1 MLEKQLSDI
10 SKDEVEFELLR
21 RQIEERCKNDL
32 FFLCD
37 KILRNQNDPNQ
48 LPLCPFHQQ
57 LCDYVSADFKK
68 FLILCPRGHLKSSI
82 ITVGWTIQQILKDRN
97 LRVLV
102 TNATLENAKKFLRE
116 IKEHFERN
124 EMLRLIFGDLTTK
137 KWTETEMILK
147 GRTTTYKEP
156 TVAVS
161 SFGGNTVSQHYDL
174 IIADDLVNR
183 DTINTTD
190 QAEKVITY
198 YKDLLDLLEPSGKI
212 LVVGTRW
219 ADYDLYAWLQDEEND
234 GKDPK
239 IKDVIVRKVIENDKP
254 IWPEKFTPEYIKELK
269 RQKGPYEFSAQYM
282 NEVIDDET
290 ATFKKS
296 WLHFFEDDDV
306 PHNINFFVGVD
317 FALSESVKAD
327 YTAISVVAVDENEN
341 WYVVDYIRDRIGPD
355 QIIQTMMDVMVK
367 WNPKVMAVEK
377 HKEWLAIRSNYYKRC
392 LQEGVPIRIK
402 EVPATTNKEVRIR
415 GALVPKMAGGR
426 LKLKSLQKEL
436 INEFLRFPRA
446 RHDDLVDSLTMLNG
460 LAFPPPKSE

>member
-1 MLEKQLSDI
+1 MDHLQLEGV
-10 SKDEVEFELLR
+10 SKDEVEFELYR
-21 RQIEERCKNDL
+21 RKLVELCKNDL

-37 KILRNQNDPNQ
+37 KVLRNTKDPNQ
-48 LPLCPFHQQ
+48 LPLADFHQD
-57 LCDYVSADFKK
+57 LCNYVASDFKK

-82 ITVGWTIQQILKDRN
+82 CTVGYTIQRILKDRN

-124 EMLRLIFGDLTTK
+124 ELLRLIFGDLTTK

-147 GRTTTYKEP
+147 GRTTNYKEP

-183 DTINTTD
+183 DNINTLD
-190 QAEKVITY
+190 QSEKVITY
-198 YKDLLDLLEPSGKI
+198 YKDLLDLLEPSGQI
-212 LVVGTRW
+212 LVIGTRW
-219 ADYDLYAWLQDEEND
+219 SDFDLYAWLQDEEND
-234 GKDPK
+234 GKNPK
-239 IKDVIVRKVIENDKP
+239 IKDVIIRKVIENDKP
-254 IWPEKFTPEYIKELK
+254 IWPEKFTPDYIADLKE
-269 RQKGPYEFSAQYM
+269 QKGPYEFSAQYM
-282 NEVIDDET
+282 NAVVDDET

-296 WLHFFEDDDV
+296 WLSFFEDEDV
-306 PHNINFFVGVD
+306 PYNINFFVGVD

-327 YTAISVVAVDENEN
+327 YTAITVVAVDQHEN
-341 WYVVDYIRDRIGPD
+341 WYVVDYIRDRIGPNE
-355 QIIQTMMDVMVK
+355 IIQKLMDIMVK

-377 HKEWLAIRSNYYKRC
+377 HKEWLAIRQNYYKRC

-415 GALVPKMAGGR
+415 GALVPKMAAGR
-426 LKLKSLQKEL
+426 LKLKSNQKEL

-446 RHDDLVDSLTMLNG
+446 RHDDLVDSITMLDG
-460 LAFPPPKSE
+460 LAFPPSKN